1 MGRDSEFNAASGLH
15 EAAALQRR
23 EVTGTFPAL
32 PSQPAGM
39 SYHKVRHCARTGMR
53 IETDVEVRED
63 CEPRVTEHIT
73 MSADTVVGMRR
84 KS

>member
-1 MGRDSEFNAASGLH
+1 MRDTEFNATSGL
-15 EAAALQRR
+15 QRGQNEHPAQLDSAR
-23 EVTGTFPAL
+23 FPAR
-32 PSQPAGM
+32 PAGLG
-39 SYHKVRHCARTGMR
+39 YHKVRHCARTGMR

-73 MSADTVVGMRR
+73 MSADAAVSMRGR